1 MAEQAQLNVRYI
13 EIETRQPIKS
23 RVSQIV
29 VWTRRVLMSG
39 WLGQTVCLTQFVSAL
54 IPFPPQNMKLC
65 HKFVLLCMAVLLWA
79 AVSEAS
85 PVKRQQADQTSVA
98 VPRQSGGSAA
108 QAVDED
114 DDGKF
119 LDLLKKGSIR
129 VWVVR

>member
-1 MAEQAQLNVRYI
+1 
-13 EIETRQPIKS
+13 
-23 RVSQIV
+23 
-29 VWTRRVLMSG
+29 
-39 WLGQTVCLTQFVSAL
+39 
-54 IPFPPQNMKLC
+54 
-65 HKFVLLCMAVLLWA
+65 MAVLLWA